1 MMYVKALYGKFNIA
15 FKLKKKKFFCMI
27 LQMRSENCHRLLME
41 IKQSA
46 DTNYASSK

>member
-1 MMYVKALYGKFNIA
+1 MMYVKTLYGKFNIA
-15 FKLKKKKFFCMI
+15 FKLKKKIICMI

-46 DTNYASSK
+46 DTKYASSK